1 MTKILQ
7 NCVHS
12 PLNSHAYS
20 RQYIHLF
27 FPVIPF
33 NPLSLSFQSPLP
45 QTMLCGNCFD
55 FELPTRNIEW
65 GSRKFY
71 TVYCSVQR
79 VVLFGASKVL
89 LKDNVSTKLMP
100 PAVVTREMCWNCE
113 DNFTKNSSNCSWSDV
128 LNTKLSQGTS
138 TVFKTKSNK

>member
-1 MTKILQ
+1 MPTVA
-7 NCVHS
+7 NTFTF
-12 PLNSHAYS
+12 
-20 RQYIHLF
+20 F

-100 PAVVTREMCWNCE
+100 PAVVIREMCWNCE